1 MHIQVLSQTN
11 KDFDWFLRKEL
22 SFYWLTRKKLFPL
35 LVHFICVLCV
45 NAVGSLHNNNTSP
58 AVVSTNGN
66 KNKCDIETEMKRMA
80 YTGWLKQTIGN
91 RHVLGVSVKV
101 SD

>member
-1 MHIQVLSQTN
+1 MANKKKALSTIGS
-11 KDFDWFLRKEL
+11 
-22 SFYWLTRKKLFPL
+22 SFY
-35 LVHFICVLCV
+35 LCV
-45 NAVGSLHNNNTSP
+45 VRQCNWSVAQQQYIP
-58 AVVSTNGN
+58 AVLSTNGN

>member
-1 MHIQVLSQTN
+1 LAVTEGTFFLLANKKKALSSIG
-11 KDFDWFLRKEL
+11 
-22 SFYWLTRKKLFPL
+22 SFY
-35 LVHFICVLCV
+35 LCV
-45 NAVGSLHNNNTSP
+45 VRQCSWFVAQQQYIP
-58 AVVSTNGN
+58 AVLSTNGN